1 MRRFAAIS
9 AHLQKQYT
17 RRWRLYHFCGFY
29 YPIREVIP
37 IAIYH
42 WNVGIVSRGKGKS
55 AVAAAAYRSGEK
67 LTNEWDGMTHDY
79 TRKGGVVHTEIMLP
93 PHAPPSFSDRSTLW
107 NSVELYEKAGNA
119 QLAREIDAALPI
131 ELSREEQI
139 RLVREYCS
147 SQFVSRGMCVDFAIH
162 DTDSGN
168 PHCHIML
175 TMRPLNERGAWA
187 AKSKK
192 EYDLDE
198 NGERIRLPS
207 GRYKTHK
214 VDLTGWNDKDN
225 TLLWRKAWA
234 DFTNDF
240 LERNGSPE
248 RIDHRSNAERGIDE
262 IPTVHMGVA
271 ACQMEKKGIATE
283 RGELNRSIKAANRL
297 LRDIKAQI
305 GKLKEWL
312 LDVFKAKERLTVT
325 YNPDAPTPKK
335 WLQFLSELLQP
346 EDIPTLQEFLGYC
359 LLPTTKGQKMLM
371 LIGKGGEGKSRIG
384 LVMRS
389 LLGDSMN
396 TTSIQKVE
404 SNRFSRADLE
414 NKLLMVDDDMDMSAL
429 PKTNYIKSI
438 VTSECKM
445 DMERKGVQSY
455 QSQLYVRFLCFGNG
469 ALTALHDKSDGFF
482 RRQIVLT
489 TKDRPAGR
497 ADDPFLVDKLLREKE
512 GIFLWCLEGL
522 HRLIGNNYQFSI
534 SGKARENMET
544 VKRSSNN
551 VIEFL
556 QSEGYIRFRAD
567 SEASS
572 KAIYEVYTRW
582 CDDNA
587 QKPMSANRVSSE
599 LAQNEQLYNVEATN
613 NVHVGGKRV
622 RGFVGIEVVNPPPY

>member
-1 MRRFAAIS
+1 MAKNRKTPDMNLPVWFDGQNINEALFCEEFLQESRIIFANRAFFTPNGRVTDDIV
-9 AHLQKQYT
+9 L
-17 RRWRLYHFCGFY
+17 RG
-29 YPIREVIP
+29 EV
-37 IAIYH
+37 Y
-42 WNVGIVSRGKGKS
+42 
-55 AVAAAAYRSGEK
+55 EK
-67 LTNEWDGMTHDY
+67 LKSY
-79 TRKGGVVHTEIMLP
+79 TISSVPQKIKNIMELLKLEAMVEDLP
-93 PHAPPSFSDRSTLW
+93 PQPDRIHVANGTYFMDGSFTADK
-107 NSVELYEKAGNA
+107 N
-119 QLAREIDAALPI
+119 
-131 ELSREEQI
+131 
-139 RLVREYCS
+139 YC
-147 SQFVSRGMCVDFAIH
+147 
-162 DTDSGN
+162 N
-168 PHCHIML
+168 
-175 TMRPLNERGAWA
+175 N
-187 AKSKK
+187 
-192 EYDLDE
+192 
-198 NGERIRLPS
+198 
-207 GRYKTHK
+207 
-214 VDLTGWNDKDN
+214 
-225 TLLWRKAWA
+225 
-234 DFTNDF
+234 
-240 LERNGSPE
+240 
-248 RIDHRSNAERGIDE
+248 
-262 IPTVHMGVA
+262 
-271 ACQMEKKGIATE
+271 
-283 RGELNRSIKAANRL
+283 
-297 LRDIKAQI
+297 
-305 GKLKEWL
+305 
-312 LDVFKAKERLTVT
+312 RLTVA
-325 YNPDAPTPKK
+325 YNPDAPIPQK

-497 ADDPFLVDKLLREKE
+497 ADDPFLVDKLLREKD

-572 KAIYEVYTRW
+572 KAIYEAYTRW

-599 LAQNEQLYNVEATN
+599 LAQNERLYNVEATN
-613 NVHVGGKRV
+613 NVHVGG
-622 RGFVGIEVVNPPPY
+622 